1 MTHFTESVL
10 EEAVIEYFVSH
21 GFQIRYGLEIAP
33 GEHDAFRQNYQQ
45 VLLKSKLQEML
56 VRINPNLPNEAIEDA
71 SRKIINL
78 PLLHPGLEA
87 NNRAFH
93 KYLNDGV
100 DIEYC
105 NNEGRI
111 IGDKVWLVD
120 FVHPE
125 NNDFLAVNQFTIIEN
140 HNNRRPD
147 VIIFLN
153 GIPIGVIELKNP
165 ADENATIRK
174 AFQQIQTYKK
184 EIPTLFVYNEL
195 VIISD
200 GIECRVGSFTSPW
213 ERMMPWRTM
222 DGEDIAP
229 ATIPQIE
236 VLIKGIFNRHR
247 LLDLLHHFIVFN
259 EDDGKVVKK
268 VAAYHQF
275 FAVNKALQETIE
287 ASSPKGDRRIGII
300 WHTQGSGKSLTM
312 AFFAGKVI
320 AHPKMRNPTLVILT
334 DRNDLDDQLFGTF
347 STCKD
352 LIRQTPV
359 QAKDRQN
366 LRELLSV
373 SSGGVVFSTVQK
385 FMPDKGETYPTLSE
399 RTNIVVIA
407 DEAHRSQYDFIDGFA
422 RHMRDALPHAS
433 FIGFTGT
440 PIELS
445 DRNTKQVF
453 GDIISVYDVERAI
466 EDKVTVPIY
475 YEARLAKIDLLENE
489 RPKVD
494 KEFEDVTEGEE
505 EFIREKLKSKWARLE
520 AMVGAEKRLKQLAE
534 DIVNHFEARL
544 DAMDGKGMIVTMS
557 RRIAVDLFEQI
568 IRLRPQWQSE
578 DDAKGVIKV
587 IMTGSASDPD
597 IWQKH
602 IRNKAGR
609 KDIEKRFKDP
619 SDPMKLVIVRDMW
632 LTGFDVPPLHTM
644 YVDKPMKGHGL
655 MQAIARVNRVF
666 SDKPGGLIV
675 DYLGIAESLKEA
687 LAEYT
692 TSGGAGEVALDQE
705 EAVAVML
712 EKYEIVFDLF
722 NGFNWSLYFK
732 GTAGQKMSV
741 IPQAMEHIL
750 AKEKGKERLLQ
761 HVTELSKAFALSI
774 PHPEAIRIR
783 DDVGFFQAVRA
794 GLVKTTAHKDGSSY
808 EDLDYAV
815 RQIVSRAV
823 APQGVVDI
831 FTAAGL
837 PRPDISILSNEFME
851 GIKNLPQKHL
861 AVELLQKLLNDEIK
875 TKARTNLVLSR
886 SFSDMLKATL
896 QRYQSR
902 SIEAAQVISE
912 LIEMAKQFQLANQRG
927 VLLGLNDDELAFY
940 DALSTNDS
948 AKQVL
953 GDKTLSIIA
962 REVLQTV
969 RGNVTIDWTVKESV
983 RANLRR
989 MVKRILRKY
998 GYPPDMQEQ
1007 ATVTVL
1013 EQAELL
1019 AKDWAD

>member
-1 MTHFTESVL
+1 MTHFTESIL
-10 EEAVIEYFVSH
+10 EEAVIEYFIHH
-21 GFQIRYGLEIAP
+21 GFDFRYGVEIAP
-33 GEHDAFRQNYQQ
+33 GESDAYRQTYQQ
-45 VLLKSKLQEML
+45 VLLESELQDSL
-56 VRINPNLPNEAIEDA
+56 VRINPNLPHEAIEDA
-71 SRKIINL
+71 FRKLVNL

-87 NNRAFH
+87 NNQEFH
-93 KYLNDGV
+93 KYLTDGI
-100 DIEYC
+100 DIEYRTPD
-105 NNEGRI
+105 GSIR
-111 IGDKVWLVD
+111 GDKVWLVD
-120 FVHPE
+120 FNHPDS
-125 NNDFLAVNQFTIIEN
+125 NNFLAVNQFTIIEN

-147 VIIFLN
+147 VLIFLN
-153 GIPIGVIELKNP
+153 GIPIVVIELKNP
-165 ADENATIRK
+165 ADENATIKK
-174 AFQQIQTYKK
+174 AYQQIQTYKK
-184 EIPTLFVYNEL
+184 EIPALFVYNEL

-200 GIECRVGSFTSPW
+200 GIECKIGSFTSSW
-213 ERMMPWRTM
+213 ERMMPWRTI
-222 DGEDIAP
+222 DGDEVAP

-236 VLIKGIFNRHR
+236 VLIKGIFDKHR
-247 LLDLLHHFIVFN
+247 LLDLLRHFIVFD

-268 VAAYHQF
+268 VAAYHQYY
-275 FAVNKALQETIE
+275 AVNKALQETIE

-320 AHPKMRNPTLVILT
+320 LHPKMQNPTLVVLT

-347 STCKD
+347 ATCKD
-352 LIRQTPV
+352 LIRQTPI
-359 QAKDRQN
+359 QAQDRQH
-366 LRELLSV
+366 LRQLLSV
-373 SSGGVVFSTVQK
+373 SSGGVVFTTVQK
-385 FMPDKGETYPTLSE
+385 FMPDKGEAYPTLSE
-399 RTNIVVIA
+399 RRNIVVIA

-422 RHMRDALPHAS
+422 RHMRDALPNAS
-433 FIGFTGT
+433 FVGFTGT
-440 PIELS
+440 PIELT
-445 DRNTKQVF
+445 DRNTRQVF
-453 GDIISVYDVERAI
+453 GDIISVYDIERAI
-466 EDKVTVPIY
+466 QDKVTVPIF
-475 YEARLAKIDLLENE
+475 YEARLAKIDLPENE

-494 KEFEDVTEGEE
+494 REFEDVTEGEE

-520 AMVGAEKRLKQLAE
+520 AMVGAEKRLRQLAE
-534 DIVNHFEARL
+534 DIVNHFESRL

-557 RRIAVDLFEQI
+557 RRIAVDLYEQI
-568 IRLRPQWQSE
+568 ILLRPQWH
-578 DDAKGVIKV
+578 DDDDGKGVIKIV
-587 IMTGSASDPD
+587 MTGSASDPD
-597 IWQKH
+597 TWQRH

-619 SDPMKLVIVRDMW
+619 FDPLKLVIVRDMW

-666 SDKPGGLIV
+666 RDKPGGLIV

-687 LAEYT
+687 LSEYT
-692 TSGGAGEVALDQE
+692 TSGGAGEVAIDQG

-712 EKYEIVFDLF
+712 EKYEIVTDLF
-722 NGFNWSLYFK
+722 SGFDWSLYFS
-732 GTAGQKMSV
+732 GTPSQKMSV

-750 AKEKGKERLLQ
+750 AKEEGKERLLQ
-761 HVTELSKAFALSI
+761 HVMELSKAFALSV
-774 PHPEAIRIR
+774 PHAEAIRIR

-794 GLVKTTAHKDGSSY
+794 GLVKTTPHKDGSTI

-823 APQGVVDI
+823 TPQGVVDI

-837 PRPDISILSNEFME
+837 PKPDISILSNEFLE

-875 TKARTNLVLSR
+875 ARAKTNLVLSR
-886 SFSDMLKATL
+886 SFSDMLKMTL
-896 QRYQSR
+896 QRYQNR

-912 LIEMAKQFQLANQRG
+912 LIEMAKQFQKANQRG
-927 VLLGLNDDELAFY
+927 EQLGLNDDELAFY
-940 DALSTNDS
+940 DALSTNES

-1019 AKDWAD
+1019 AKDWAG